1 MISMKNLLRFL
12 IRLRNDQIPRHPP
25 FSSYESTE
33 AGVYLQ
39 QLMRDNYT
47 IDNLAKLTPDQFQSH
62 ITGLQGKCDTEM
74 EGYVDPAYQRDLSV
88 QFEWGH
94 NHDFGAFHLPGR
106 MGDRHIDILATFA
119 TVYGIPP
126 LDLRGKTILDIGCWT
141 GGTSLLLAAMGAEVF
156 AIEEVHKYGDCV
168 SYLKEAFGIT
178 KLTVKNMSL
187 YSLDQPEFF
196 DRFDIVLYFGV
207 LYHVSDPILSL
218 RIIFNCLKDDGICL
232 LETMAAEK
240 KGSYCEYLGA
250 NQTLNHPKD
259 GKNRGGWNWFV
270 PSLGALTR
278 MMTDVGFTV
287 RQATFHHG
295 YRALALGVRN
305 KHVDMLRA
313 GLSNRFIR

>member
-1 MISMKNLLRFL
+1 MNTLLRFL
-12 IRLRNDQIPRHPP
+12 KRLGDGQIPRHPP

-33 AGVYLQ
+33 VGVYLQ
-39 QLMRDNYT
+39 RLMRDNYT
-47 IDNLAKLTPDQFQSH
+47 VDNLAKLTGDQFQSH
-62 ITGLQGKCDTEM
+62 ITALQGKCDAEM
-74 EGYVDPAYQRDLSV
+74 EDYVDPTYQRDLSV

-94 NHDFGAFHLPGR
+94 NHDFGTFHLPGR

-119 TVYGIPP
+119 AVYGIPP

-141 GGTSLLLAAMGAEVF
+141 GVTSLLLAAMGAEVF
-156 AIEEVHKYGDCV
+156 AIEEVRKYADCV

-178 KLTVKNMSL
+178 KLTVENMSL

-196 DRFDIVLYFGV
+196 DRFDMVLYFGV

-218 RIIFNCLKDDGICL
+218 RIVFNCLKDDGICL

-250 NQTLNHPKD
+250 NETLNTPKD

-270 PSLGALTR
+270 PSLEAFTR

-287 RQATFHHG
+287 RKATFHQG